1 MKITKLLLLLLAVF
15 AFSCSDDDDE
25 PALEKKTLSFAE
37 KTEVISAPAAMQASV
52 DPMAE
57 MAVNWITTANAMTGA
72 LAYMQIPEGA
82 SKSSAQITA
91 SNGRV
96 KDDGDYVV
104 YTWHDEQSDWSIG
117 YQIRETS
124 DSYVFEVF
132 LMLPDTD
139 KWLKY
144 FEAEEK
150 KDRSSG
156 HMKMF
161 NIFGDDASVVWYS
174 YEWSRSADILS
185 LTVTVFD
192 SERIELAINEK
203 TKAGSVVYLSNGVK
217 QYEMNWD
224 AQGNGDWTNYDEQG
238 EVVESGSWDV

>member
-37 KTEVISAPAAMQASV
+37 KTEVVSAPTAMQASV

-57 MAVNWITTANAMTGA
+57 MAVNWIATLNAMTSA
-72 LAYMQIPEGA
+72 TANMHIPEGA

-91 SNGRV
+91 DNGRV
-96 KDDGDYVV
+96 KEDGDYVV
-104 YTWHDEQSDWSIG
+104 YTWHDEQNDFSIG

-124 DSYVFEVF
+124 DSYVFEGF
-132 LMLPDTD
+132 MMLPDMD

-156 HMKMF
+156 HMKIF
-161 NIFGDDASVVWYS
+161 NIFGDDPSAVLYS

-185 LTVTVFD
+185 LTVTVLD

-203 TKAGSVVYLSNGVK
+203 TKAGSIVYTYNGVK

-224 AQGNGDWTNYDEQG
+224 AQGNGEWAQYDEQG
-238 EVVESGSWDV
+238 EVVESGTWDV